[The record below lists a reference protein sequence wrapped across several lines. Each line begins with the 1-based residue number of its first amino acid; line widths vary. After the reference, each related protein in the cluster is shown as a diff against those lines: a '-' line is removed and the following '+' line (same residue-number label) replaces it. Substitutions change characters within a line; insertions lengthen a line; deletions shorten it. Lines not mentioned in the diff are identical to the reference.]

1 MRAREGGVC
10 DGLCGDVDPT
20 GRVVPI
26 PSEDANLG
34 RGMGE
39 AGEERRDCG
48 RRRGMGLGLGL
59 DAALYTKE
67 T

>member
-1 MRAREGGVC
+1 LRWIYRREWE
-10 DGLCGDVDPT
+10 VDLRE
-20 GRVVPI
+20 RVGAGAA
-26 PSEDANLG
+26 DLG

-39 AGEERRDCG
+39 VGEGRDCG
-48 RRRGMGLGLGL
+48 RRRGMGLGFRL